1 MKIMKAI
8 KYISIAALA
17 VSLTACKYDVQPDKL
32 YLSEDGIKELTAD
45 GKIYHLDELVE
56 TFCLKEEG
64 NYKSDTVNYRTR
76 ATDGSIYLFSID
88 TLPSSGPG
96 IYIRGRV
103 STDDYGGNFYKA
115 LVIQEIVDG
124 KQQNLRLSIDM
135 GSASGMYPR
144 GQEILIRCNGLAI
157 GRYANQPQLCVP
169 SYNNNT
175 NAQKSEEKVG
185 WNPGRIPAPLC
196 RTHFHLIGLPDESK
210 LVYDTVTIAECFSDF
225 DDFNNPNNAT
235 AAVKYIKDA
244 RHIDGRLIVVK
255 DVYFDGTEDN
265 YGDSRAL
272 IHYDPKTDNGNP
284 ENKDSYADVFAPT
297 TANVGHPQ
305 SRYVKDANGNRIL
318 ISSSEYAKY
327 AYFYLPFEYV
337 NGAVKYGT
345 FKGNIRG
352 IFGFYLD
359 NAGRI
364 PDDKNEWKSKCS
376 ITICDLSDLDLK
388 ADGTGEVPAGTKWG
402 PYTRPDGQKIDLR
415 KEWQMN
421 IYERSIL
428 QTNEEKRKANG
439 LE

>member
-1 MKIMKAI
+1 MKAI
-8 KYISIAALA
+8 KYLSIAALA
-17 VSLTACKYDVQPDKL
+17 VSMTACKYDIQPDKL
-32 YLSEDGIKELTAD
+32 YLNEDKVKELTAD
-45 GKIYHLDELVE
+45 GKIYHLDELLDVFS
-56 TFCLKEEG
+56 TTEEG
-64 NYKSDTVNYRTR
+64 NYKSDSVNYRTR
-76 ATDGSIYLFSID
+76 ANDESNNPGIWLYSID

-115 LVIQEIVDG
+115 LVIQEVVDG

-144 GQEILIRCNGLAI
+144 GQELLIRCNGLAI

-175 NAQKSEEKVG
+175 NASSAEQKVG
-185 WNPGRIPAPLC
+185 WNPGRIPAPFC

-210 LVYDTVTIAECFSDF
+210 LKYDTMTIYQIHRDAEGNYTYND
-225 DDFNNPNNAT
+225 
-235 AAVKYIKDA
+235 IKGA
-244 RHIDGRLIVVK
+244 RKIDGRLVVIK
-255 DVYFDGTEDN
+255 DAWFDGQFVKTNGEQDTCHI
-265 YGDSRAL
+265 YYPDS
-272 IHYDPKTDNGNP
+272 ISHGNP
-284 ENKDSYADVFAPT
+284 EYDSNSAVFGPT
-297 TANVGHPQ
+297 TGNVGYPQ
-305 SRYVKDANGNRIL
+305 SRCLVDKSGKNGAL
-318 ISSSEYAKY
+318 QWTLVSTSEYAKY

-337 NGAVKYGT
+337 DGVHKYGT
-345 FKGNIRG
+345 FKGNVRG
-352 IFGFYLD
+352 ILGFYMD
-359 NAGRI
+359 NAGYK
-364 PDDKNEWKSKCS
+364 PDRSKWS
-376 ITICDLSDLDLK
+376 ITICDLGDLELY